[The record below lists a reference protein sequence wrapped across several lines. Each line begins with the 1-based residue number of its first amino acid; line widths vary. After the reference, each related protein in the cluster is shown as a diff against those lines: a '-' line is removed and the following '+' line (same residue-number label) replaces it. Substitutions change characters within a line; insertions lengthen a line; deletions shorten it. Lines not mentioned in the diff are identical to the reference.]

1 MTAATLPDLR
11 VIAGELRAG
20 TRRCT
25 DVVEA
30 ALTGREASSDR
41 LGPYK
46 TWDPD
51 GARRQAAVVDDA
63 FRAGMDAGPLQG
75 IPVSFKDLFG
85 VRGWPTFAGT
95 ARRLPA
101 CWETEGSVV
110 SRIRSQLCVVMGKTH
125 MVELAFGGLGT
136 NLHWGTPRNPW
147 DLVTHRVPGGSSSG
161 AGVSLVEG
169 SALLALGTDTAGSVR
184 IPASMTGTAGLKT
197 SVGRWPTDGVVPL
210 SFTFDSVGLLARSV
224 RDLAFAFEAIEGGFG
239 RRDPVQARSLVGC
252 RFGVPERLFRKDV
265 SPGIEEAFAEGL
277 RAIERAGATPV
288 AVDLPQAE
296 EAYAIF
302 LQGGLAGVE
311 VAAFLAEALPDRV
324 AGLDP
329 AVQDRI
335 RSASSTPATEYLRR
349 RKCFEGLAREAWA
362 RMAEVDAL
370 LTPTVAISPPA
381 VADLEDLDAYRRCNL
396 LALRNTS
403 IGNLLSL
410 CALSLPVGRDALGLP
425 VGLQVMGLPGTD
437 GGLLGLGLGLEGVLD
452 VRQRSIH

>member
-1 MTAATLPDLR
+1 MTVVTLPDLR
-11 VIAGELRAG
+11 VIAQELRAG
-20 TRRCT
+20 TRRCA

-30 ALTGREASSDR
+30 AVAGREASSDG

-51 GARRQAAVVDDA
+51 AARGQAAAVDSA
-63 FRAGMDAGPLQG
+63 FQAGMDTGPLQG

-95 ARRLPA
+95 ARRLPDR
-101 CWETEGSVV
+101 WENEGGVV
-110 SRIRSQLCVVMGKTH
+110 SCVRSQLCVVMGKTH

-147 DLVTHRVPGGSSSG
+147 DRVTHRVPGGSSSG

-210 SFTFDSVGLLARSV
+210 SFTFDSVGVLARNV

-239 RRDPVQARSLVGC
+239 RRERVLPRSLERC
-252 RFGVPERLFRKDV
+252 RFIVPERLFREDL

-277 RAIERAGATPV
+277 RAVERAGATLIP
-288 AVDLPQAE
+288 VDLPQAG
-296 EAYAIF
+296 EAYGLF

-311 VAAFLAEALPDRV
+311 VAAFLADALPDRV

-335 RSASSTPATEYLRR
+335 RSASSTSATEYLRR
-349 RKCFEGLAREAWA
+349 RKRFEELAREAWA
-362 RMAEVDAL
+362 RMADVDAL
-370 LTPTVAISPPA
+370 LTPTVAVSPPA
-381 VADLEDLDAYRRCNL
+381 VEDLADLDVYRRCNL

-425 VGLQVMGLPGTD
+425 VGLQMMGLPGRD
-437 GGLLGLGLGLEGVLD
+437 GDLLGLALGVERVVD
-452 VRQRSIH
+452 ATFVASH